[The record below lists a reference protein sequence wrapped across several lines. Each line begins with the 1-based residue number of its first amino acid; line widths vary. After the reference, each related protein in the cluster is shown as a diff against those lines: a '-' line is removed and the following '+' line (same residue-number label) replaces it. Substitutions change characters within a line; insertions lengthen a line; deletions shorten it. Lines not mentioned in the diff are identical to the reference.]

1 MAVVILGGLVTSTV
15 LNLFLMPSLYLAFG
29 HSRRRFDEEAGRWEE
44 SALREGT
51 RTTPANRSGTGPALS
66 APRL

>member
-29 HSRRRFDEEAGRWEE
+29 HSREIPSPRGAEARGEGR
-44 SALREGT
+44 AGGGKLGPPGGLDRGA
-51 RTTPANRSGTGPALS
+51 TTLP
-66 APRL
+66 